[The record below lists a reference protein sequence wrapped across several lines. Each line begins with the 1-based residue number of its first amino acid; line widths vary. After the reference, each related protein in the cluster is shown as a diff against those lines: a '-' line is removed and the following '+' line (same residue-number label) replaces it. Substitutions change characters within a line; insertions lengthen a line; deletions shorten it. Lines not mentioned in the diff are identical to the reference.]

1 MGVCVTMSEQLDG
14 LYHHWSETASSL
26 GLRQEFE
33 AIYQSYMR
41 MCWSRRESILCAAA
55 DLNLPGRP

>member
-1 MGVCVTMSEQLDG
+1 MSEQLDD
-14 LYHHWSETASSL
+14 LYHHWSETAFDL

-33 AIYQSYMR
+33 TIYQSYMR
-41 MCWSRRESILCAAA
+41 MCWSRGESILCAAV

>member
-1 MGVCVTMSEQLDG
+1 MSEQLDD
-14 LYHHWSETASSL
+14 LYHHWSETAFDL

-33 AIYQSYMR
+33 TIYQSYMR
-41 MCWSRRESILCAAA
+41 MCWSRRESILCAAV